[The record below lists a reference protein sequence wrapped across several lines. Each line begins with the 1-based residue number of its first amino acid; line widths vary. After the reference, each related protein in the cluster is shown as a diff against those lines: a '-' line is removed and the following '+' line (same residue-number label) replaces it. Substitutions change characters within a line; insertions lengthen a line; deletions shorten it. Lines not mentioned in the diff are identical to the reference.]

1 MNIVLS
7 GRIDS
12 SNAPDWEKKIR
23 EKLAGKEG
31 EPLAVDTALLEYIS
45 SAGLRLILRVKKKN
59 PDLRLI
65 NVSPEIYEILD
76 MTGFTEIIQ
85 VEKAYRVISVQ
96 GCEVVGHGA
105 NGTIYR
111 IDQDNV
117 VKVYDN
123 ADALQNILK
132 ERELAKLAFILGIP
146 TAISYDI
153 VKVGD
158 SYGSVFELL
167 KAQTMNDLLAAEP
180 ERADELVRTFA
191 NVMKTIHAVELAP
204 GTLPSAKENWLGW
217 LDMILQQGY
226 ISEMQHARIRKLLCD
241 LPESCGVVH
250 GDFHMKNVMISDGE
264 PLLIDMDTLTQGS
277 PIFDLQGVYVTYRS
291 FEEDNPGNNMAF
303 LGISSELGNFVWH
316 KTIEY
321 YFDTGDTEKLAR
333 NENRIR
339 LLAAV
344 RFLQL
349 IGTSDLKTNELAAT
363 RIRHTRDNI
372 TDLLEKVD
380 SLILE

>member
-31 EPLAVDTALLEYIS
+31 EPLAVDTVLLEYIS

-146 TAISYDI
+146 TAISYD
-153 VKVGD
+153 VVRVGD
-158 SYGSVFELL
+158 SYGSVFEFLNARSFTRILIEEPDKLDWCVHEYVKMLRIIHTTLIPAGKLPDMKKTVLSWAGFL
-167 KAQTMNDLLAAEP
+167 KDYLPTEAGEK
-180 ERADELVRTFA
+180 LVSL
-191 NVMKTIHAVELAP
+191 VEEIHH
-204 GTLPSAKENWLGW
+204 
-217 LDMILQQGY
+217 DYHMI
-226 ISEMQHARIRKLLCD
+226 
-241 LPESCGVVH
+241 H
-250 GDFHMKNVMISDGE
+250 GDYHTKNLVLQNDE
-264 PLLIDMDTLTQGS
+264 VFLIDMDTLAVGH
-277 PIFDLQGVYVTYRS
+277 PIF
-291 FEEDNPGNNMAF
+291 
-303 LGISSELGNFVWH
+303 ELGSIFNAYSGFSEIDHTVIERFQGINLETGKKFWH
-316 KTIEY
+316 KCLAAYLVTDSEDRIREVENKARIIGY
-321 YFDTGDTEKLAR
+321 TRLIRRAIRRNGMETEQGRKEIDHWR
-333 NENRIR
+333 NELIQ
-339 LLAAV
+339 LL
-344 RFLQL
+344 
-349 IGTSDLKTNELAAT
+349 DE
-363 RIRHTRDNI
+363 
-372 TDLLEKVD
+372 TDTLVF
-380 SLILE
+380 

>member
-12 SNAPDWEKKIR
+12 SNAPDWEKKIW

-146 TAISYDI
+146 TAISYD
-153 VKVGD
+153 VVRVGD
-158 SYGSVFELL
+158 SYGSVFEFLNARSFTRILIEEPDKLDWCVHEYVKMLRIIHTTLVPAGKLPDMKKTVLSWAGFL
-167 KAQTMNDLLAAEP
+167 KDYLPTEAGEK
-180 ERADELVRTFA
+180 LVSL
-191 NVMKTIHAVELAP
+191 VEEIHH
-204 GTLPSAKENWLGW
+204 
-217 LDMILQQGY
+217 DDHMI
-226 ISEMQHARIRKLLCD
+226 
-241 LPESCGVVH
+241 H
-250 GDFHMKNVMISDGE
+250 GDYHIKNLVLQNDE
-264 PLLIDMDTLTQGS
+264 VFLIDMDTLAVGH
-277 PIFDLQGVYVTYRS
+277 PIF
-291 FEEDNPGNNMAF
+291 
-303 LGISSELGNFVWH
+303 ELGSIFNAYSGFSEIDHTVIERFQGINLETGKKFWH
-316 KTIEY
+316 KCLAAYLVTDSEDRIREVENKARIIGY
-321 YFDTGDTEKLAR
+321 TRLIRRAIRRNGLETEQGRKEIDHWR
-333 NENRIR
+333 NELIQ
-339 LLAAV
+339 LL
-344 RFLQL
+344 
-349 IGTSDLKTNELAAT
+349 DE
-363 RIRHTRDNI
+363 
-372 TDLLEKVD
+372 TDTLVF
-380 SLILE
+380 